1 MTRSE
6 LVATLA
12 KRFPLLSV
20 EDTDIA
26 VKEILD
32 ALSGTLAQG
41 RRVEIRGFGSFC
53 LKYHAPRIARNPKT
67 GEKIPL
73 PARYLPYFKAGKEMR
88 RVVMVSDASG

>member
-73 PARYLPYFKAGKEMR
+73 PARYVPYFKAGKEMR

>member
-6 LVATLA
+6 LVALLA
-12 KRFPLLSV
+12 KRFPLLSL

-26 VKEILD
+26 VKEILE
-32 ALSGTLAQG
+32 ALSETLVQG

-53 LKYHAPRIARNPKT
+53 LKYKAPRLARNPKT

-73 PARYLPYFKAGKEMR
+73 PARHVPHFKAGKEMR
-88 RVVMVSDASG
+88 RVVMGNDPA

>member
-6 LVATLA
+6 LVAQLA
-12 KRFPLLSV
+12 KRFPLLSL

-26 VKEILD
+26 VKEILE
-32 ALSGTLAQG
+32 ALSETLANG

-53 LKYHAPRIARNPKT
+53 LKYKAPRLARNPKT

-73 PARYLPYFKAGKEMR
+73 PARYVPHFKAGKEMR
-88 RVVMVSDASG
+88 QAVKVNGPG